1 VRAID
6 PAGKQLV
13 AEIRSIPAPASEALV
28 GGRAAASGDLVQSIL
43 DRFWLVIAWLALT
56 TLVILFLYTGS
67 LLIPVKAFLL
77 NLLSLSAALGVV
89 VWVFQDGR
97 LTWLTGDYTVTGN
110 VDITTLVIVG
120 VTAFA
125 LSMDYELF
133 ILSRITEEHAA
144 GRGTTDA
151 VAFGLQRT
159 GRIITAAAL
168 LIAIIFAAFLTSGAT
183 NIMQLGLGVSVA
195 ILLDATVVRALL
207 VPAFMRIAG
216 NANWWAPSWLRKVH
230 QRVGLQ
236 EG

>member
-1 VRAID
+1 
-6 PAGKQLV
+6 
-13 AEIRSIPAPASEALV
+13 
-28 GGRAAASGDLVQSIL
+28 
-43 DRFWLVIAWLALT
+43 
-56 TLVILFLYTGS
+56 
-67 LLIPVKAFLL
+67 
-77 NLLSLSAALGVV
+77 
-89 VWVFQDGR
+89 
-97 LTWLTGDYTVTGN
+97 
-110 VDITTLVIVG
+110 
-120 VTAFA
+120 
-125 LSMDYELF
+125 MDYELF

-216 NANWWAPSWLRKVH
+216 SANWWAPSWLRKVH

>member
-1 VRAID
+1 
-6 PAGKQLV
+6 
-13 AEIRSIPAPASEALV
+13 
-28 GGRAAASGDLVQSIL
+28 
-43 DRFWLVIAWLALT
+43 
-56 TLVILFLYTGS
+56 
-67 LLIPVKAFLL
+67 VKAFLL